1 MAGSLSRANA
11 SCILHTCME
20 IQPRFQII
28 ALSASTTE
36 RFLHNVNVQ
45 NPGRHARAW
54 GAFVY
59 QRRMERRSRQKS
71 GKCIT
76 VWHVI
81 RAKTKKDYI
90 AYIYFLI
97 IFFIFLFFLFFL
109 FRVKREKF
117 RNNRVIN
124 RDNRHRGTLHLD

>member
-1 MAGSLSRANA
+1 MTHVMVCSLSRANA

-20 IQPRFQII
+20 IQPRFQIT

-59 QRRMERRSRQKS
+59 RRRGEQKS
-71 GKCIT
+71 YSSSISSSASLHMT
-76 VWHVI
+76 VHARCKGSSLNCLGRNI
-81 RAKTKKDYI
+81 
-90 AYIYFLI
+90 
-97 IFFIFLFFLFFL
+97 FFLFPSQLVNTKL
-109 FRVKREKF
+109 FDC
-117 RNNRVIN
+117 NI
-124 RDNRHRGTLHLD
+124 RDTKAVLSR